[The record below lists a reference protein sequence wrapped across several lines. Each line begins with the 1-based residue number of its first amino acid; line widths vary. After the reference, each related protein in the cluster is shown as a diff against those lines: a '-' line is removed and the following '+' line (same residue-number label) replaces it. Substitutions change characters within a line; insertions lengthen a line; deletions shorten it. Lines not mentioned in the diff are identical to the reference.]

1 GDTEFV
7 IGHSGSTV
15 PERSGVALSFC
26 GRPHKLVI
34 HIGNI
39 PIRIRSRDQ
48 SLLDWKYLFNGCDRQ
63 VRAQDESP

>member
-1 GDTEFV
+1 MTNQIV
-7 IGHSGSTV
+7 RTAQQLLTRIATYS
-15 PERSGVALSFC
+15 
-26 GRPHKLVI
+26 HKLVI